1 MEGEDGSIEPHPKEK
16 DKNLFQPETTQCMV
30 FKLVLLAFQ
39 IKPNGDYTRLV
50 LRTRTLPTPAAGNQT
65 AIRVSDP
72 AELSTSNLLRL
83 SVIKY

>member
-1 MEGEDGSIEPHPKEK
+1 MEGEDGSLEQQPKDK

-30 FKLVLLAFQ
+30 FKIVLLAFQ

-50 LRTRTLPTPAAGNQT
+50 LRTRTLPTPAVANQT
-65 AIRVSDP
+65 AISVSDP
-72 AELSTSNLLRL
+72 PELSSNLLRL